1 VKALNANKIAFKHP
15 LRPRTSTGTVLQTR
29 SRYKTFVRTAAVF
42 YISSSLITSNTP
54 RDMGGCPQLLFG
66 GAAIASGRFGLLKE
80 VQDLLELLRV
90 VGISR
95 IDIAPIYPVTSP
107 GDAEQLLGQC
117 APSGFTID
125 TKIMVTDMTGKGTL
139 KADAIETSIIAS
151 LKRLNTD
158 VCCLFPQSLLNL
170 TISLRSILSTVT
182 CRIRKHHWWRLP
194 PLSTDATRLRVSKR
208 YASRKPWGNEH

>member
-1 VKALNANKIAFKHP
+1 
-15 LRPRTSTGTVLQTR
+15 
-29 SRYKTFVRTAAVF
+29 
-42 YISSSLITSNTP
+42 
-54 RDMGGCPQLLFG
+54 MGGCPHLLFG

-80 VQDLLELLRV
+80 VQNLLELLRV

-95 IDIAPIYPVTSP
+95 IDIAPIYPVTNP

-139 KADAIETSIIAS
+139 KADAIETSIVAS
-151 LKRLNTD
+151 LKRLDTD
-158 VCCLFPQSLLNL
+158 VCCLFSRSLLNL

-208 YASRKPWGNEH
+208 YASRKP